1 MTERIPSTRG
11 TRDGPVLRAVIR
23 HDVPSPR
30 PSDDELLRVRRI
42 RWSQDLLVVAA
53 TGEVDLA
60 TAGKLERALS
70 GHLPA
75 TTVLD
80 LTEVGFLG
88 VAGLRVIES
97 AAARARFEHRTTGLV
112 ADTRPVLRLLQLFR
126 VDAHIPVYQRLD
138 QAIREVPNH

>member
-11 TRDGPVLRAVIR
+11 SRDGPVLRTVIR
-23 HDVPSPR
+23 QGVPAPR
-30 PSDDELLRVRRI
+30 PSDEELLQVRRI

-53 TGEVDLA
+53 SGEIDLA
-60 TAGKLERALS
+60 TAGKLELALD
-70 GHLPA
+70 GRLPA

-80 LTEVGFLG
+80 LTQVSFLG

-97 AAARARFEHRTTGLV
+97 AAARAQSEHRTTGLV

-126 VDAHIPVYQRLD
+126 VDARIAVYRHLD
-138 QAIREVPNH
+138 QAIREVTNR

>member
-1 MTERIPSTRG
+1 MIERVPSTRG
-11 TRDGPVLRAVIR
+11 SRDGPILRAVIR
-23 HDVPSPR
+23 PGVPSPR
-30 PSDDELLRVRRI
+30 PSDEDLLRIRRI

-70 GHLPA
+70 GRLPA

-97 AAARARFEHRTTGLV
+97 AAARARFHHRATRLV

-126 VDAHIPVYQRLD
+126 VDAHIPVYRRLD
-138 QAIREVPNH
+138 EAIREVSNR